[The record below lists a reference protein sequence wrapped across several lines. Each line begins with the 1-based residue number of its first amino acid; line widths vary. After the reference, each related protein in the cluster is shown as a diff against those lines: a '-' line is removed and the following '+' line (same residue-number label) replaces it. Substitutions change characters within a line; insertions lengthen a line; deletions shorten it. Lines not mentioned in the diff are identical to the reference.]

1 MAILKALAVRV
12 RLLSMEQVATWW
24 NGASPSAAARRRM
37 NQLRDAGYV
46 QASHVVAEPSLELRA
61 PLVAWAPGQPD
72 PDCLAVSHTLC
83 TRWPDCPSSSTTVY
97 RATQMTNNRLGG
109 PARIKPLS
117 DDQITHDLHVSS
129 VFLHFLRTTPE
140 LADCWLGEDVLGL
153 AGYRL
158 KDPDAIVRHPDGSE
172 LVIEFG
178 GRYGVERVR
187 DFHDDCVK
195 RGRAYQLW

>member
-1 MAILKALAVRV
+1 
-12 RLLSMEQVATWW
+12 
-24 NGASPSAAARRRM
+24 M

-46 QASHVVAEPSLELRA
+46 QVSHVLAEPALDLLA
-61 PLVAWAPGQPD
+61 PIVTWAPGQPD
-72 PDCLAVSHTLC
+72 PDCLTVSHTLC
-83 TRWPDCPSSSTTVY
+83 SRWPDCPGRSTTVY

-117 DDQITHDLHVSS
+117 DDEVTHDLHVSA
-129 VFLHFLRTTPE
+129 VFLRFLRADPE
-140 LADCWLGEDVLGL
+140 LAGQWLGEDVLGK
-153 AGYRL
+153 AGFRL
-158 KDPDAIVRHPDGSE
+158 KDPDAVVRHPDGSE

-178 GRYGVERVR
+178 GRYGADRIR